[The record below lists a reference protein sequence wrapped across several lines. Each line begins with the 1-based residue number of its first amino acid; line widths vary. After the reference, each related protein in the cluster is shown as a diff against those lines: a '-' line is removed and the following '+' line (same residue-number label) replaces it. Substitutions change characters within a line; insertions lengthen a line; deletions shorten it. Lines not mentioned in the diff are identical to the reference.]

1 MKKLEETILK
11 DILDPKETYVVGVS
25 TGIDSMS
32 LLYYLYTN
40 HYNVVVAHINHK
52 KRVESD
58 SEYKFLENYCKER
71 NIPFEG
77 YELEGHYDSNFQAR
91 ARAERYK
98 FFLEILHK
106 YHTKNLVLA
115 HQLDDLAETIIM
127 RLIRGTS
134 IKGYKGIAKIEE
146 NPQSRVLRPLLYTSR
161 ESIERYQERNHIPYF
176 NDSSNDT
183 DEYTR
188 NYVRHHILPLFKE
201 INPNVLE
208 QLLNFSIDIDSA
220 ASMVDTVSRS
230 FISYEAFPEEKG
242 IYVRRDKFN
251 NLPTVAKERV
261 LILMF
266 DSLTANSA
274 EIQRERINQ
283 IINLAETAHESKT
296 IELNEKF
303 VSIIEYD
310 KVRLTLRPD
319 YSEVNVRINGFGE
332 YDLGNNKVAIFSQNY
347 NNLPQKNSYCLC
359 YNEEKSI
366 FPIIIRNRKLGDKIT
381 VNSITKNVSRVLI
394 DEKVPRSERDN
405 VLVVLNDSGIF
416 FIPNIL
422 RKETDSSLPN
432 KLYIT
437 IEEKSKEV

>member
-1 MKKLEETILK
+1 
-11 DILDPKETYVVGVS
+11 
-25 TGIDSMS
+25 
-32 LLYYLYTN
+32 
-40 HYNVVVAHINHK
+40 
-52 KRVESD
+52 
-58 SEYKFLENYCKER
+58 
-71 NIPFEG
+71 
-77 YELEGHYDSNFQAR
+77 
-91 ARAERYK
+91 
-98 FFLEILHK
+98 
-106 YHTKNLVLA
+106 
-115 HQLDDLAETIIM
+115 M

-161 ESIERYQERNHIPYF
+161 ESIEKYQERNHIPYF

-201 INPNVLE
+201 MNPNVLE

-266 DSLTANSA
+266 DSLTSNSA

-310 KVRLTLRPD
+310 KVRMTLRPD

-381 VNSITKNVSRVLI
+381 VNSITKNISRVLI